1 MERLDQ
7 SVADAIRIFA
17 QSVQDISLRSSIE
30 QACPTRLTRNQFLI
44 LNLLNANGAFP
55 IGEIATILDISSP
68 AASKNVDRLEE
79 LGLVRRLRRAADRR
93 VHDVE
98 LLPAGTEIVERF
110 VGIAADKQ
118 AALLA
123 RFTDEEK
130 TLLLDLLRRIVL
142 LTLAGEERTDAICLQ
157 CWNRRGENCI
167 LRELPGGCLHNREH

>member
-7 SVADAIRIFA
+7 TVADAIRIFA

-44 LNLLNANGAFP
+44 LNLLNTNGAFP
-55 IGEIATILDISSP
+55 IGEIAGILDISSP

-79 LGLVRRLRRAADRR
+79 LGFVRRIRRAADRR

-98 LLPAGTEIVERF
+98 LQPRGAAIVERF
-110 VGIAADKQ
+110 VAIAAGKHET
-118 AALLA
+118 LLS
-123 RFTDEEK
+123 RFTTEEK
-130 TLLLDLLRRIVL
+130 IQLLDLLRRIVL
-142 LTLAGEERTDAICLQ
+142 LTLAGEERTEAICLQ
-157 CWNRRGENCI
+157 CYNRRGEDCI

>member
-7 SVADAIRIFA
+7 SVADAIRILA

-44 LNLLNANGAFP
+44 LNLLSANGPFP
-55 IGEIATILDISSP
+55 IGEIAGILDVSSP
-68 AASKNVDRLEE
+68 AASKNVDRLEQ
-79 LGLVRRLRRAADRR
+79 LGLVRRQRRDDDRR

-98 LLPAGTEIVERF
+98 LLPDGAAIVERF
-110 VGIAADKQ
+110 VAIAAGKHERLLDQFSVDEKQ
-118 AALLA
+118 Q
-123 RFTDEEK
+123 
-130 TLLLDLLRRIVL
+130 LLDLLRRIVL

-157 CWNRRGENCI
+157 CYNRRGEDCV

>member
-1 MERLDQ
+1 MEHLDQ
-7 SVADAIRIFA
+7 SVADAIRILA

-55 IGEIATILDISSP
+55 IGEIASILDISSP

-79 LGLVRRLRRAADRR
+79 LELVRRHRRPADRR

-98 LLPAGTEIVERF
+98 LLPAGTAIVERF
-110 VGIAADKQ
+110 VAIAAGKHEQ
-118 AALLA
+118 LLGE
-123 RFTDEEK
+123 FSHEEK
-130 TLLLDLLRRIVL
+130 IQLLDLLRRVVL
-142 LTLAGEERTDAICLQ
+142 LTLAGEERTEAICLQ
-157 CWNRRGENCI
+157 CYNRRGEECI